1 MTGHSL
7 GGALAAIAAR
17 HIQMDI
23 IADHPERIH
32 LLTLGQ
38 PRTGDEKWANLAESA
53 VRFICFHSANI

>member
-23 IADHPERIH
+23 IPNHPERIH

-38 PRTGDEKWANLAESA
+38 PRTGNKKWAELAEKA
-53 VRFICFHSANI
+53 VCNLY

>member
-23 IADHPERIH
+23 IPSQPERIY
-32 LLTLGQ
+32 LLTVGQ
-38 PRTGDEKWANLAESA
+38 PRTGDEKWAFEAEKA
-53 VRFICFHSANI
+53 VRLFV

>member
-23 IADHPERIH
+23 IPNHPERIH

-38 PRTGDEKWANLAESA
+38 PRTGDEKWAELAENA
-53 VRFICFHSANI
+53 VCNL